1 MLSNQILHK
10 AVQDIKRIT
19 GLECAIWDMKGICL
33 VMTSERM
40 TGLDAAVASFCQAA
54 STVAAEELLFR
65 IEKGVG
71 MFLVHDDEDPCY
83 SLVLKG
89 SCPHR
94 EMAGRLGVSQLEN
107 LLFAYKE
114 KMDKNRFIQNLILDN
129 MLLVD
134 VYNQAKKMKIPV
146 ELRRAVILVESKN
159 EGENLILETLKG
171 LYATGTKDFVTA
183 VDEKH
188 VILVK
193 ALESTDDYPQLD
205 QIARELVDTLN
216 MEAMVSVRIAY
227 GTIIN
232 ELKDVS
238 KSYKEA
244 GMALEVGRVF
254 YADKN
259 ILAYNELGIGRLIH
273 QLPASLCEM
282 FLNEVF
288 EGNTADQFEDEEL
301 ITVYTFFDNN
311 LNISETARQLYVHR
325 NTLVYRLEKI
335 QKRTGLDVRVF
346 EDALTFKI
354 AMMVADH
361 MKYMQN
367 YSAMYR

>member
-10 AVQDIKRIT
+10 AVQDIRRIT

-40 TGLDAAVASFCQAA
+40 SSLEGAVAMFSER
-54 STVAAEELLFR
+54 AETKQEQ
-65 IEKGVG
+65 IDGNVG
-71 MFLVHDDEDPCY
+71 MFLVYDDEDPCY
-83 SLVLKG
+83 ILALKG
-89 SCPHR
+89 ELPQMD
-94 EMAGRLGVSQLEN
+94 MAGKMGVSQLEN

-129 MLLVD
+129 LLLVD

-146 ELRRAVILVESKN
+146 ELRRAVFLVEAKN
-159 EGENLILETLKG
+159 EGESLILETLKG

-193 ALESTDDYPQLD
+193 ALESTDDYIRLN
-205 QIARELVDTLN
+205 QIAKELVDTLN
-216 MEAMVSVRIAY
+216 MEAMVSVRTSY
-227 GTIIN
+227 GTIVN

-244 GMALEVGRVF
+244 DMALEVGRVF

-273 QLPASLCEM
+273 QLPASLCQM

-288 EGNTADQFEDEEL
+288 EGNGADQFEEEEL
-301 ITVYTFFDNN
+301 TTVYTFFENN

-361 MKYMQN
+361 MKYMN
-367 YSAMYR
+367 N

>member
-10 AVQDIKRIT
+10 TVQDIKCIT
-19 GLECAIWDMKGICL
+19 GLECGVWDMNAKCL

-40 TGLDAAVASFCQAA
+40 LGLEKEVASFCRKTREEPEQAG
-54 STVAAEELLFR
+54 EEAGLY
-65 IEKGVG
+65 
-71 MFLVHDDEDPCY
+71 LVCDDDEPAY
-83 SLVLKG
+83 VLALMG
-89 SCPHR
+89 NSPQIS
-94 EMAGRLGVSQLEN
+94 MAGKMGASQLAN
-107 LLFAYKE
+107 LLYAYKE
-114 KMDKNRFIQNLILDN
+114 RMDKNRFIQNLILDN

-134 VYNQAKKMKIPV
+134 VYNQAKKMKIPT
-146 ELRRAVILVESKN
+146 ELKRTVFLIEAKN
-159 EGENLILETLKG
+159 EGESLILETLKG

-183 VDEKH
+183 VDERH

-193 ALESTDDYPQLD
+193 ALESTDGYEQLN
-205 QIARELVDTLN
+205 QIAKVLVDTLN
-216 MEAMVSVRIAY
+216 MEAMVSVRVSY
-227 GTIIN
+227 GTIVD

-238 KSYKEA
+238 RSYKEA
-244 GMALEVGRVF
+244 DMALEVGRVF
-254 YADKN
+254 YVDKN

-282 FLNEVF
+282 FLKEVF
-288 EGNTADQFEDEEL
+288 DGDVTGQFEEEEL
-301 ITVYTFFDNN
+301 TTVYTFFDNN

-335 QKRTGLDVRVF
+335 QKKTGLDVRVF

-361 MKYMQN
+361 MKYMN
-367 YSAMYR
+367 D